1 MPAHPIFILINTR
14 QALHNTSWQG
24 GALKT
29 SHTETHQHGSRYT
42 RSLHARSRS
51 LRARLSSGSGVVSGV
66 GLPSGVVSGV
76 GLPSGSLIFKHGR
89 PVGQG

>member
-66 GLPSGVVSGV
+66 GLPSG
-76 GLPSGSLIFKHGR
+76 SLIFKHGR